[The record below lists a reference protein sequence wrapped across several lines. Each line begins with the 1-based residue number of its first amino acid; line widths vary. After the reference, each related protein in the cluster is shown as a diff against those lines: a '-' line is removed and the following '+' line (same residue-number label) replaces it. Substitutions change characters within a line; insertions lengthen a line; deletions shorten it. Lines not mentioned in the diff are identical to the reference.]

1 MAKKNTVACSAAKVR
16 DAMASAEGKDLWSA
30 EDIASIIECSDV
42 KRVVKYMKWLEDNGE
57 VEESTFCDEVVW
69 KLTPLGEL
77 HQEKG
82 DEDFE
87 RTLQANYVWRLIQD
101 YAKSEE
107 EETVPEVTYD
117 EEWIAENKDK
127 FPVVEINVNGE
138 MKTRPGNF
146 NVLSDEYIRLLT
158 VDKKKTWEADGTVRQ
173 ALVLPKWFDADIL
186 DHDVEHGAYPFKT
199 LQKATACDIAS
210 PVVIFRASQVE
221 YGLLGA
227 AYWAA
232 KQNAADGLDPDYYAD
247 PNEFELASYTP
258 EVTGSIGNVIPIAYA
273 NDMVYNRSGDLPF
286 GFGPVSISGAAN
298 TVPKVPYWMYHGGS
312 MIIII
317 SEAFCTNE
325 ELLSD
330 AIGKVINN
338 KNHVYV
344 IYVESTSRMF
354 TELDDDELISPD
366 GKAGFLKALVK
377 YDASCFDIAPG
388 DDTEYY
394 NKILSGLCCKYGLT
408 VPSDYP
414 RKEFIRGLTKVT
426 DDMRNEFMDQLL
438 AREAN
443 RSETKVLS
451 TELLS
456 LLGRLDKGDT
466 KRSKGWEL
474 LDSLDGME
482 SVKKEIKALVNAM
495 KLNKARMKR
504 GLKCEP
510 IVACM
515 FAGSPGTA
523 KTTVAQALADIL
535 AEEHL
540 LPGRRFVSV
549 SGSGLQAGYVGQTSM
564 KVRALAEND
573 VILID
578 ECYSLSQ
585 SAEYKSPYAA
595 EALAELCC
603 LLTEAAESGDKL
615 YIFAGYG
622 GDSSSE
628 GFNLTKKFLESN
640 PGIKSRVST
649 VINFPSYSAHDM
661 SSIFMKICA
670 NNGFTFEETE
680 AAALKQE
687 VEEFFSERVSD
698 PSFGNGREAR
708 NLVSEALRLH
718 SRVVE
723 GKSIDEISEEELST
737 ITAEDVHEA
746 IASLR
751 KMELTRAGKGARIIS
766 LVR

>member
-1 MAKKNTVACSAAKVR
+1 MAKKTVTAGKADDLEKRKDVVRGILAKDEKGEYR
-16 DAMASAEGKDLWSA
+16 SLA
-30 EDIASIIECSDV
+30 DIAGNTHFAGTEKANIKKTLETLVALEEEDEAENEIILDQSVWALTDIGRLRAETT
-42 KRVVKYMKWLEDNGE
+42 
-57 VEESTFCDEVVW
+57 EEEFI
-69 KLTPLGEL
+69 
-77 HQEKG
+77 
-82 DEDFE
+82 
-87 RTLQANYVWRLIQD
+87 RTLEANYVWRLIQK
-101 YAKSEE
+101 YRMQEGK
-107 EETVPEVTYD
+107 ETVPEVTYD
-117 EEWIAENKDK
+117 EEWIAQDKDN
-127 FPVVEINVNGE
+127 NV
-138 MKTRPGNF
+138 M
-146 NVLSDEYIRLLT
+146 SDEHIQLLT
-158 VDKKKTWEADGTVRQ
+158 VDKRKSWEADGTVRQ
-173 ALVLPKWFDADIL
+173 ALVLPKWFGPDIL
-186 DHDVEHGAYPFKT
+186 DHDVEHGGYPYKN
-199 LQKATACDIAS
+199 LLKATACDIS
-210 PVVIFRASQVE
+210 SKVVMFRVPQVE

-232 KQNAADGLDPDYYAD
+232 KQNDADGLDPDYYAD
-247 PNEFELASYTP
+247 PGDFELGSYTP
-258 EVTGSIGNVIPIAYA
+258 EVTGSKGNVIPIAYA
-273 NDMVYNRSGDLPF
+273 NDIVYDKSGDLPF

-317 SEAFCTNE
+317 SEGFCSNDA
-325 ELLSD
+325 LLSD

-338 KNHVYV
+338 KTHVYV
-344 IYVESTSRMF
+344 VYVESSNRMYS
-354 TELDDDELISPD
+354 ELDDVDLIAPD

-394 NKILSGLCCKYGLT
+394 NEILSGLCCKYGLT
-408 VPSDYP
+408 VPSGYP
-414 RKEFIRGLTKVT
+414 RREFVDRLTKVT

-443 RSETKVLS
+443 RSETKVLG

-466 KRSKGWEL
+466 KRLKGWEL
-474 LDSLDGME
+474 LNSLQGME
-482 SVKKEIKALVNAM
+482 GVKKEIKFLVNAM

-504 GLKCEP
+504 GMKCEP

-515 FAGSPGTA
+515 FAGAPGTA
-523 KTTVAQALADIL
+523 KTSVAEALSDIL

-603 LLTEAAESGDKL
+603 LLTEAAQTGDKL

-622 GDSSSE
+622 GDGSSE
-628 GFNLTKKFLESN
+628 HNNLMKKFLESN
-640 PGIKSRVST
+640 PGIKSRIST
-649 VINFPSYSAHDM
+649 VVNFPSYSAQDM
-661 SSIFMKICA
+661 GSIFMKICS
-670 NNGFTFEETE
+670 NNGFSFEGTE
-680 AAALKQE
+680 ASALKKE
-687 VEEFFSERVSD
+687 VEEFFGERVGD

-708 NLVSEALRLH
+708 NLVAEAMRFHSEVL
-718 SRVVE
+718 E
-723 GKSIDEISEEELST
+723 GKGIDDISEEELST
-737 ITAEDVHEA
+737 ITAEDVRKA
-746 IASLR
+746 IESLR
-751 KMELTRAGKGARIIS
+751 KMEVTRAGQGARIIS